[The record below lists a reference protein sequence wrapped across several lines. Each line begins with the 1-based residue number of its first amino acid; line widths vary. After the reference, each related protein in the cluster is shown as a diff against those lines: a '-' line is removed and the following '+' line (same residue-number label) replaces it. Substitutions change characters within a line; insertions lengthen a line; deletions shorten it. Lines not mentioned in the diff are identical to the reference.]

1 MRDISG
7 CTVLLVDD
15 TLENMD
21 ILVATLGD
29 EVEVAVAMDGE
40 SALEAV
46 AGERPDL
53 VLLDIEMPGMDGYEV
68 FRRLRD
74 DPVTASIPIVFL
86 SARSDPEDKARGME
100 MGALD
105 FIVKPFIV
113 ADVLARVRSILT
125 GIRPG
130 AEDAAS

>member
-46 AGERPDL
+46 AEERPDL
-53 VLLDIEMPGMDGYEV
+53 VLLDIEMDGMDGYEV

-74 DPVTASIPIVFL
+74 DPATASIPVVFL

-105 FIVKPFIV
+105 FITKPFIV
-113 ADVLARVRSILT
+113 ADVLAKVRSILT
-125 GIRPG
+125 EGRPG
-130 AEDAAS
+130 EEDTAS